1 MHNSLTLSLLRD
13 KILTVIL
20 ISKERFTMKKFFR
33 TAAVLTLALMMGA
46 CASGEKTESDSAYI
60 KDKGEM
66 VIGIT
71 LFAPMNYY
79 EGEELI
85 GFETE
90 FAQAVCE
97 KIGVK
102 PNFQE
107 INWDAK
113 EVELNSKNIDCI
125 WNGMTIT
132 EERKTNMS
140 VTKPYMANKQVM
152 VTKAEN
158 LEKFCA
164 SIDGAAVVAEAGS
177 AGETLVINNKY
188 FANAQLTPAD
198 SMAKALMEVK
208 AGTSDIAV
216 VDYVASIG
224 SIGEGTD
231 FAELVVVP
239 SEDFSPEEYGI
250 AFRKGSDMTAEV
262 DKAIDELKADG
273 TLKEIADKYKLGDL
287 LVE

>member
-1 MHNSLTLSLLRD
+1 
-13 KILTVIL
+13 
-20 ISKERFTMKKFFR
+20 MKKFLK
-33 TAAVLTLALMMGA
+33 TAAVLALALMMGA
-46 CASGEKTESDSAYI
+46 CSSGEKTESDSAYI

-102 PNFQE
+102 ANFQE

-158 LEKFCA
+158 LEKY
-164 SIDGAAVVAEAGS
+164 SEGVDGAAIVAEAGS
-177 AGETLVINNKY
+177 AGEELATANEY
-188 FANAQLTPAD
+188 FANAQFTPAD

-216 VDYVASIG
+216 GDYVASIG
-224 SIGEGTD
+224 AIGEGTD
-231 FAELVVVP
+231 FAELGVVP
-239 SEDFSPEEYGI
+239 IEDFSPEEYGI

-262 DKAIDELKADG
+262 EEAIDALKADG

-287 LVE
+287 IAE

>member
-1 MHNSLTLSLLRD
+1 MK
-13 KILTVIL
+13 KILKT
-20 ISKERFTMKKFFR
+20 F
-33 TAAVLTLALMMGA
+33 AALGVALMMLCA
-46 CASGEKTESDSAYI
+46 CTSTSDTSYI
-60 KDKGEM
+60 KDKGEL
-66 VIGIT
+66 VIGMT

-90 FAQAVCE
+90 FAKAVCE
-97 KIGVK
+97 KIGVA
-102 PNFQE
+102 PVFQE

-132 EERKTNMS
+132 DERKENMS
-140 VTKPYMANKQVM
+140 VTSPYMANKQVM
-152 VTKAEN
+152 VTKAEY
-158 LEKFCA
+158 LEKYTQ
-164 SIDGAAVVAEAGS
+164 SVEGAMIVAEAGS
-177 AGETLVINNKY
+177 AGEELAT
-188 FANAQLTPAD
+188 ANDFFKSAEFTPVD
-198 SMAKALMEVK
+198 SMAKALMDVA

-231 FAELVVVP
+231 FADLVVIP

-250 AFRKGSDMTAEV
+250 AFRKDSDFTAEV
-262 DKAIDELKADG
+262 EAAIAELKADG
-273 TLKEIADKYKLGDL
+273 TLKAIADKYKLGDL
-287 LVE
+287 IAE

>member
-1 MHNSLTLSLLRD
+1 
-13 KILTVIL
+13 
-20 ISKERFTMKKFFR
+20 MKKFTKIMAVALSAMMLAIMCAGCGNK
-33 TAAVLTLALMMGA
+33 TAD
-46 CASGEKTESDSAYI
+46 SDAAYI

-66 VIGIT
+66 IIGMT

-90 FAQAVCE
+90 FAKAVCE
-97 KIGVK
+97 KIGVT
-102 PNFQE
+102 PVFQE

-113 EVELNSKNIDCI
+113 EVELSSKNIDCI

-132 EERKTNMS
+132 EERKQNMS
-140 VTKPYMANKQVM
+140 VTKAYMANKQVM
-152 VTKAEN
+152 VAKAEN
-158 LEKFCA
+158 AQKYA
-164 SIDGAAVVAEAGS
+164 QSIEGAMVVAEAGS
-177 AGETLVINNKY
+177 AGEELATANEY
-188 FANAQLTPAD
+188 FAAAQFTPVD
-198 SMAKALMEVK
+198 SMAKALMDVA

-231 FAELVVVP
+231 FADLVVVE

-250 AFRKGSDMTAEV
+250 AFRKGSDFTAEV
-262 DKAIDELKADG
+262 EAAIDALKADG
-273 TLKEIADKYKLGDL
+273 TLKAIADKYKLGDL
-287 LVE
+287 IA